1 VGDSFP
7 LLGND
12 GLYRWFFHTV
22 PIRCEWRS
30 DSLVGTNTQP
40 NLKERKKISS
50 RVSTG
55 VRSKS
60 RRTYKGFVRKE
71 QSLETQ
77 NQELQN
83 QFELDRFVY
92 NLARLACSKS
102 MLGLIAIVKSPEI

>member
-1 VGDSFP
+1 MTAFIVGFFHR
-7 LLGND
+7 
-12 GLYRWFFHTV
+12 LYLFDANGAVIRWF
-22 PIRCEWRS
+22 
-30 DSLVGTNTQP
+30 GTNTTP

-71 QSLETQ
+71 QSLKTQ
-77 NQELQN
+77 NQELHKTN
-83 QFELDRFVY
+83 SELDRFVY
-92 NLARLACSKS
+92 NLARLACPKS